1 MAAPIVS
8 VPVAGPVGARP
19 RREGLYD
26 TEVFTAAG
34 TTTTYVF
41 FKNTSAFSDSAAA
54 GFSGSSKTP
63 GLDTNLVGN
72 GGSVPRGHY
81 LYVYGA
87 NHVVSRRQN
96 RLQAF
101 TNAAGDQA
109 RALEDKRM
117 VIESAWW
124 RFSLASTPYLDAPL
138 IFVPAGVGMFGTV
151 ATTETA
157 ITVGDWQSGWPVRT
171 NYFDLTVPGSVKVP
185 QQGPGG
191 VVMKEVKVPRL
202 PIGLAETE
210 NFSTQINYVN
220 RPSIV
225 AAPAGIAGVFQQ
237 QYLVSIYLKPLSG

>member
-26 TEVFTAAG
+26 TEIFSAAG
-34 TTTTYVF
+34 TNTSYTF
-41 FKNTSAFSDSAAA
+41 FKNTSVFSDSSA
-54 GFSGSSKTP
+54 GGSKTP

-81 LYVYGA
+81 LYVYGC
-87 NHVVSRRQN
+87 NHFVSRRGVGLN
-96 RLQAF
+96 
-101 TNAAGDQA
+101 NIAAGSQA
-109 RALEDKRM
+109 AALDDKRKI
-117 VIESAWW
+117 IEAAWW

-138 IFVPAGVGMFGTV
+138 PFVPAGVGMMGQV
-151 ATTETA
+151 STTETN
-157 ITVGDWQSGWPVRT
+157 TTSGDWNQGWPVRT

-185 QQGPGG
+185 QQTPQG

-210 NFSTQINYVN
+210 NFSTQVN
-220 RPSIV
+220 FAVRPTIF
-225 AAPAGIAGVFQQ
+225 ATAPANILFQQ